1 MRIVVVDASV
11 AIKWFPPFDT
21 EPLAA
26 EARNLLDRWT
36 RSEIEFVVPD
46 LFWAEVG
53 NIIWKSVRG
62 GRCSLAEAQE
72 LLKTMPLMNLQAV
85 SSADLVASAFQIAT
99 SHGRAIYD
107 CLYVALTKQ
116 AGAEMVSADEKL
128 VNALGGQYA
137 IRWLGA
143 I

>member
-1 MRIVVVDASV
+1 MRVVVVDASV

-26 EARNLLDRWT
+26 EARKLLDRWT
-36 RSEIEFVVPD
+36 RSEIEMVVPD
-46 LFWAEVG
+46 LLWAEVG
-53 NIIWKSVRG
+53 NIIWKSVRV
-62 GRCSLAEAQE
+62 GRCSLAEAEE
-72 LLKTMPLMNLQAV
+72 LLETMPLMNLQAV
-85 SSADLVASAFQIAT
+85 SSAMLVEPAFHIANT
-99 SHGRAIYD
+99 HGRAIYD

-116 AGAEMVSADEKL
+116 AGAAMVSADEKL

-137 IRWLGA
+137 IQWLGA